1 MHSPLAVPA
10 PRASRRDYFSP
21 GDRVG
26 DYTIGEECVDEETS
40 TVYSGTHVLL
50 PRNVLLKV
58 LHAGTAQRELA
69 FQMLRAACLL
79 EALAHP
85 AIPRVYEC
93 GVLPDRRPW
102 TAIERIAGTSLA
114 TTFSQGPIAIADL
127 VVILRDVA
135 DLLSHAHAR
144 GVVHRRLD
152 ADAVVR
158 TPYRSLSVCVRHWDD
173 ALTTD
178 TGATAAIDARDDVHA
193 LGVIAFRALTGCWP
207 SPVVQAVDWC
217 PHAPLE
223 LTALIDSM
231 LASNAA
237 ARPSSAEVRERAH
250 WLAETVQQLTI
261 ERPRWTPP
269 HGLAPEKLPNDEDAG
284 FTIRIAGSSSR
295 S

>member
-1 MHSPLAVPA
+1 MPS
-10 PRASRRDYFSP
+10 PRATRRDYFSP

-26 DYTIGEECVDEETS
+26 DYAIGEECSDEETS
-40 TVYSGTHVLL
+40 TVYGAIHVLL
-50 PRNVLLKV
+50 PRKVTLKV
-58 LHAGTAQRELA
+58 LHAGEAQRELA
-69 FQMLRAACLL
+69 IQMLRAACLL

-102 TAIERIAGTSLA
+102 TAIERIEGTSLA
-114 TTFSQGPIAIADL
+114 TAFTQGPIAIADL

-144 GVVHRRLD
+144 GVVHRRLN
-152 ADAVVR
+152 ADAIVR
-158 TPYRSLSVCVRHWDD
+158 TPYRPLSVCVRHWDD

-178 TGATAAIDARDDVHA
+178 TGANVELDARDDVHA

-207 SPVVQAVDWC
+207 SPVVQAADWC

-237 ARPSSAEVRERAH
+237 ARPSSDEVRERAR
-250 WLAETVQQLTI
+250 WLADTVQQLTI
-261 ERPRWTPP
+261 DRPRWTPP
-269 HGLAPEKLPNDEDAG
+269 HGLEPEKLPKDDEDAG